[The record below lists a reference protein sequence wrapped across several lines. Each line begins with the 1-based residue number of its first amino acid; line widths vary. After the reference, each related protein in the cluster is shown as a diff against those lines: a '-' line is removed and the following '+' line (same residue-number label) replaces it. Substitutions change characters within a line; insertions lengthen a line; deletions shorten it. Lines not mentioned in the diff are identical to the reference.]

1 MTIMSGV
8 YYWFPKMTGKMMSE
22 KLGNWHFWTT
32 FVFLNLTFF
41 PMHFMG
47 LMGMPRRIADYNP
60 IYTDL
65 NVASTIG
72 AIGFGVVQIILI
84 YNVFYSLKKGKD
96 APANPWG
103 GETLEWTVPSP
114 PTEHNFEKIPVVK

>member
-1 MTIMSGV
+1 
-8 YYWFPKMTGKMMSE
+8 
-22 KLGNWHFWTT
+22 
-32 FVFLNLTFF
+32 
-41 PMHFMG
+41 MHFMG